1 MSEMILN
8 TRTLPEPL
16 YRRIRSD
23 KVRVHEENGA
33 IILTP
38 IVDTTKQAE
47 AIERLCGMF
56 KSDGHAVDR
65 FMEQKRLEKEIE
77 G

>member
-1 MSEMILN
+1 MSDIILS
-8 TRTLPEPL
+8 TSTLPEPI

-38 IVDTTKQAE
+38 IDSIKQAE
-47 AIERLCGMF
+47 TTERLCGMF
-56 KSDGHAVDR
+56 MSDGHTVDR
-65 FMEQKRLEKEIE
+65 FMEQKRLEKELE
-77 G
+77 R